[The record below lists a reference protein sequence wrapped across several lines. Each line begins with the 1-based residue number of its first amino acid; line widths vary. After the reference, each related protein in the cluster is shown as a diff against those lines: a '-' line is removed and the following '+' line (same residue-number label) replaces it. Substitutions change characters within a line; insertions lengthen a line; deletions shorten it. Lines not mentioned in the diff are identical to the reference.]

1 MFGQKVS
8 AWLPDNLTTAN
19 PTTTGEREPLA
30 LKISQSFQFVLR
42 ADTREHLQAQT
53 LRSQEKRF
61 VKPVSV
67 KN

>member
-8 AWLPDNLTTAN
+8 AWLPGNLTTAN

-30 LKISQSFQFVLR
+30 LKVSQSFRFVLR

-53 LRSQEKRF
+53 LHSRERKDLRSLFQ
-61 VKPVSV
+61 
-67 KN
+67 